1 MVVKPEENPKGNPEG
16 LRVVLSHMVVKLRTN
31 WKENGMKEKKTEFIA
46 VKVTPSFKA
55 RAKALATEE
64 GRSLSNYIE
73 WLINNDMKRREQE
86 EQE

>member
-1 MVVKPEENPKGNPEG
+1 MKGEPNEREEN
-16 LRVVLSHMVVKLRTN
+16 RIHH
-31 WKENGMKEKKTEFIA
+31 
-46 VKVTPSFKA
+46 
-55 RAKALATEE
+55 EE

>member
-1 MVVKPEENPKGNPEG
+1 
-16 LRVVLSHMVVKLRTN
+16 
-31 WKENGMKEKKTEFIA
+31 MKEKKTDLITM
-46 VKVTPSFKA
+46 KVTPSFKA
-55 RAKALATEE
+55 KAKALAAEE